1 MFIHILI
8 PMFLYSSNEQAVL
21 SSLANKKWWGKTMR
35 KLRKV
40 GKGTSSHP
48 TYLKFPPCFLV
59 SFIFPFNNYLHFAIN
74 TVSII
79 WIPRIFFTCVYCSS
93 PILHFASLNNKHF
106 CVKISIMAFVHC
118 NTCTA
123 CLLCHFVIWK
133 ALCEY
138 NSSVSS
144 EIKSLDLKFVWH
156 FHFLIP
162 LKCCHG
168 WQYLHEQGIT
178 HRDLKVSQ

>member
-1 MFIHILI
+1 M
-8 PMFLYSSNEQAVL
+8 L
-21 SSLANKKWWGKTMR
+21 SSLANKKWRGKTMR

-48 TYLKFPPCFLV
+48 TYLKFPPCFRV
-59 SFIFPFNNYLHFAIN
+59 SFMFPFNNYLHFAID

-79 WIPRIFFTCVYCSS
+79 WIPGTFFTCVYCSS
-93 PILHFASLNNKHF
+93 PILHVASLNNKHF

-123 CLLCHFVIWK
+123 CLLGHFVIRK
-133 ALCEY
+133 VLCEY

-162 LKCCHG
+162 LKCFRG